1 VNPPGFLT
9 SSWLV
14 ARKDMLL
21 EWRTLDTWSSSAIF
35 AVVVLLVFQFAVAGG
50 AAQQLTGADLVPGV
64 LWLAIAFSSVVG
76 IARSMDSERQGDT
89 LSALFRSPV
98 DRGAIYA
105 GKLVANCIKLAALEL
120 VLVPLAIVFF
130 NASLAGF
137 AWLKLILVLA
147 LCSFGLCALGTLF
160 GAIVSRVG
168 RGEALL
174 ATLLLPSATPLL
186 LAGVTATAA
195 VFHGDELTTVT
206 RWLGM
211 ALGFDLLYFFLA
223 LATFEFVLEE

>member
-1 VNPPGFLT
+1 MNPPGFLT
-9 SSWLV
+9 SAWLV
-14 ARKDMLL
+14 ARKDLLL
-21 EWRTLDTWSSSAIF
+21 EWRTFDTWSSSAIF

-50 AAQQLTGADLVPGV
+50 PAQQLTAADLVPGV

-89 LSALFRSPV
+89 LSGLFRSPI
-98 DRGAIYA
+98 DRSAIYA
-105 GKLVANCIKLAALEL
+105 GKLFANCVKLVALEV
-120 VLVPLAIVFF
+120 VLVPLAIVLY
-130 NASLAGF
+130 NASLSGA
-137 AWLKLILVLA
+137 AWLKLVLVLS

-186 LAGVTATAA
+186 LAGVTATGA
-195 VFHGDELTTVT
+195 VFHGEELSTVT